1 MKRLFLLLVCVG
13 LSVTAVSQTE
23 RAIDSSLANQ
33 YFQEAR
39 SVSEKDMGQLW
50 GVPIY
55 GPMMFADPNTRFV
68 VANQA
73 DANGLLRK
81 EGAVFVGTL
90 PEDAGIA
97 NTATK
102 WSGVTWT
109 MVMWPL
115 PSERQ
120 RRVRLMMHEL
130 FHRLQDSLKLA
141 GANPTNRHLESRDG
155 RIWLRMELRALERA
169 LFEQG
174 TVRRDAV
181 ADAIYFRRYRQSLFQ
196 GSAAEENALET
207 NEGLSEYT
215 GVKLSARSENEA
227 LIRSSYSVRVAGSD
241 QSFTRSFAYA
251 TGPAYA
257 LLLDSTGTK
266 WRRTIK
272 SGDDLSTML
281 QNAMRIKL
289 PAVSLNEASARAGRY
304 DGDEVFASETVR
316 EKRRQETV
324 AKYRAQLVDG
334 PVLALPIGSSFS
346 YTFDPNNVTAF
357 EELGLVYPTARVTD
371 DWGILEVTDGVLMF
385 RDAGVIKKLQVAAPA
400 SAGALQGTGWKLR
413 LNDGWELAPG
423 DRKGDFLVRKKS

>member
-23 RAIDSSLANQ
+23 RAIDSSLADQ

-55 GPMMFADPNTRFV
+55 GPMMFADPNTRYV

-215 GVKLSARSENEA
+215 GVKLSARSDNEA

-257 LLLDSTGTK
+257 LLLDSTGAK

-316 EKRRQETV
+316 EKRRQETM
-324 AKYRAQLVDG
+324 AKYRGQLVDG
-334 PVLALPIGSSFS
+334 PVLVLPIGSSFS
-346 YTFDPNNVTAF
+346 YTFDPNNVAAF

-400 SAGALQGTGWKLR
+400 SAEALQGTGWKLR

>member
-23 RAIDSSLANQ
+23 RAIDPSLANQ

-155 RIWLRMELRALERA
+155 RIWLRIELRALERA

-174 TVRRDAV
+174 TARRDAV

-215 GVKLSARSENEA
+215 GVKLSARSDNEA

-266 WRRTIK
+266 WRRTIT
-272 SGDDLSTML
+272 SSDDLSTML

-289 PAVSLNEASARAGRY
+289 PAVSRNEASARAGRY

-316 EKRRQETV
+316 EKRRQETM
-324 AKYRAQLVDG
+324 AKYRGQLVDG
-334 PVLALPIGSSFS
+334 PVLVLPIGSSFS
-346 YTFDPNNVTAF
+346 YTFDPNNVAAF